1 MNSPSEPTIA
11 GRFELIEELGFG
23 NTGVVWRAVDLRR
36 GEYVAVK
43 FLGRAHEDD
52 AEAMRLFEREVRA
65 QAQLRHPGIV
75 ELIDYGTVDEGT
87 TLPSTSGIR
96 RGSPYLVMEYADAG
110 SIRRHQMPQHWSAL
124 RHLLLVVLDALG
136 FAHAYDVV
144 HRDLKPQNLLCFG
157 PPGDLQ
163 IKIGDFGLAHALDRL
178 QSGDRAE
185 LTHPSA
191 GTVHY
196 MPPEQLRGHWR
207 RFGPW
212 TDLYQLGVIAWEM
225 ATGCRPFQGTYYME
239 VAVKHLRES
248 PEPMDPKFA
257 VPDGFEDWC
266 RGMLEKRPGA
276 RYQRTVEAARDLAA
290 LPSKQQA
297 THPMRSVPPV
307 LSEAIGRSETQG
319 PAQRDDRGF
328 AAARRSASC
337 APARWNLTDYGERGD
352 HPAPLEIWG
361 VRRPSFVD
369 RGLERQTLWGALH
382 RVLQEC
388 SPQIAIIEGT
398 SGTGKSRLAQ
408 ELLRHAHQTAGTES
422 MLGEHLRDGGP
433 WHGIRDLLQRQ
444 FRTWNLEGS
453 ELVEH
458 LEAMLDHLPGET
470 DVDPRALAEL
480 IAPGSADDAS
490 GRFHFTDDNERI
502 ACLTGVAR
510 SLARARPLVVWLDD
524 LQWGAKSVDWLRDLM
539 STEAS
544 LPVLVV
550 ATARTDTEGS
560 LGRPVDE
567 VLDELESSERVSR
580 MELGPLRT
588 EDERTLIRSMLPLE
602 EDLTERLQRRS
613 EGNPLFAVQLVGDWV
628 DRDLLRT
635 SGSGFILEKEDDAE
649 VPDAIHEVWR
659 RRIERLVH
667 ALPGPKEQT
676 RECLEIA
683 ATLGRRVR
691 SDEWTSACQISGL
704 NPPERL
710 KAELF
715 DRGLADEEPD
725 GWRFDHSL
733 LVESLLADAAEAH
746 RARDHH
752 LCCARMLAGR
762 ATPQTG
768 ILEERRASHL
778 MAARRYKE
786 ALEPLS
792 HATNQAFQDYDKD
805 ASHRLLEQ
813 RRQLIERLDLPE
825 DHPDR
830 LETDIDVAKFRRLK
844 GDLEDA
850 RQRTSRLLGD
860 IDWTDQPPTIH
871 FELLRLH
878 AWLQADLGSVDDA
891 LGTIAHALHVAEASQ
906 HKVNIA
912 RALYTRAHF
921 QYQLDEIDPEPL
933 ERAARLAEEDD
944 SPLQALICRRMRGEL
959 LAYLG
964 ETERA
969 RELLERLAPQARSLG
984 ARQAEI
990 AVQNALGELARRR
1003 RDWPDAIDRYSAAL
1017 RLDKRGD
1024 RSLDSPVAI
1033 NLALAYL
1040 GHGDAD
1046 AAEPLL
1052 DRVIEKAESTG
1063 KWLFASVAQ
1072 LGRVAC
1078 AIIHRD
1084 LDAAGAAL
1092 DRAEERLRQTEAR
1105 TEDHRWIVELAL
1117 EHAEA
1122 WDAPE
1127 VTRRLD
1133 GIADILQQPDG

>member
-1 MNSPSEPTIA
+1 
-11 GRFELIEELGFG
+11 
-23 NTGVVWRAVDLRR
+23 
-36 GEYVAVK
+36 
-43 FLGRAHEDD
+43 
-52 AEAMRLFEREVRA
+52 
-65 QAQLRHPGIV
+65 
-75 ELIDYGTVDEGT
+75 
-87 TLPSTSGIR
+87 
-96 RGSPYLVMEYADAG
+96 
-110 SIRRHQMPQHWSAL
+110 
-124 RHLLLVVLDALG
+124 
-136 FAHAYDVV
+136 
-144 HRDLKPQNLLCFG
+144 
-157 PPGDLQ
+157 
-163 IKIGDFGLAHALDRL
+163 
-178 QSGDRAE
+178 
-185 LTHPSA
+185 
-191 GTVHY
+191 

-225 ATGCRPFQGTYYME
+225 ATGSRPYQGTYYME

-248 PEPMDPKFA
+248 PPDMEPKFA

-266 RGMLEKRPGA
+266 RGLLEKRPDA

-290 LPSKQQA
+290 LPSQQQA

-307 LSEAIGRSETQG
+307 LSEAGGRSEAEG
-319 PAQRDDRGF
+319 PVHRDDRAF

-337 APARWNLTDYGERGD
+337 APARWNLTDYGDRGD

-361 VRRPSFVD
+361 VRRPSFVN
-369 RGLERQTLWGALH
+369 RGLQRQRLWDTLH
-382 RVLQEC
+382 SVLQEC

-433 WHGIRDLLQRQ
+433 WHGLRDLLQRQ

-458 LEAMLDHLPGET
+458 LEAMLDHLPGEN
-470 DVDPRALAEL
+470 DVNPKALAEL
-480 IAPGSADDAS
+480 IVPGSADAAS
-490 GRFHFTDDNERI
+490 ARFHFADDHERI
-502 ACLTGVAR
+502 ACLTSVAQR
-510 SLARARPLVVWLDD
+510 LAGARPLIVWLDD
-524 LQWGAKSVDWLRDLM
+524 LQWGAKTVDWLRDLIA
-539 STEAS
+539 TDAS

-550 ATARTDTEGS
+550 ATVRTDTEGS
-560 LGRPVDE
+560 LGRPVDH
-567 VLDELESSERVSR
+567 VLDDLETSERVSR
-580 MELGPLRT
+580 MELGPLRA
-588 EDERTLIRSMLPLE
+588 EDERQLITSMLPLE
-602 EDLTERLQRRS
+602 DDVTDRLQRRS

-635 SGSGFILEKEDDAE
+635 SGSGFVLEEEDDAE

-667 ALPGPKEQT
+667 ALPGPEDQT
-676 RECLEIA
+676 RACLEIA

-691 SDEWTSACQISGL
+691 SEEWATACQISGL

-715 DRGLADEEPD
+715 DRGLAEEEPD

-733 LVESLLADAAEAH
+733 LVESLLADAASAQ

-752 LCCARMLAGR
+752 LCCARMLAGCS
-762 ATPQTG
+762 TPQQG
-768 ILEERRASHL
+768 ILEERRAGHL
-778 MAARRYKE
+778 VAAHRYEE

-792 HATNQAFQDYDKD
+792 NATAQAFQDYDKD

-813 RRQLIERLDLPE
+813 RRQLIEELDLSE
-825 DHPDR
+825 NHPDR
-830 LETDIDVAKFRRLK
+830 LTTEIDVAKYRRLK
-844 GDLEDA
+844 GDLEEA
-850 RQRTSRLLGD
+850 RQRTAQLIADLE
-860 IDWTDQPPTIH
+860 WTDQPPDIH

-891 LGTIAHALHVAEASQ
+891 METIDGALQIAEASK

-912 RALYTRAHF
+912 RGLYTRAHF
-921 QYQLDEIDPEPL
+921 DYQIGDIDPAPL
-933 ERAARLAEEDD
+933 QRAARLAEEGG

-964 ETERA
+964 ETDKA
-969 RELLERLAPQARSLG
+969 RDLLERLVPQARSLG

-1017 RLDKRGD
+1017 HLDKRGD

-1046 AAEPLL
+1046 TAQPLL
-1052 DRVIEKAESTG
+1052 DGVIDKAESTG

-1072 LGRVAC
+1072 LGQVAC
-1078 AIIHRD
+1078 AIIDRD
-1084 LDAAGAAL
+1084 VDAAADAL
-1092 DRAEERLRQTEAR
+1092 DRAETWLEQTEVR
-1105 TEDHRWIVELAL
+1105 TEDHRWIVDLSL
-1117 EHAEA
+1117 QYAEG
-1122 WDAPE
+1122 WDAPQ
-1127 VTRRLD
+1127 VIRRLE
-1133 GIADILQQPDG
+1133 GIADTLQNPDE